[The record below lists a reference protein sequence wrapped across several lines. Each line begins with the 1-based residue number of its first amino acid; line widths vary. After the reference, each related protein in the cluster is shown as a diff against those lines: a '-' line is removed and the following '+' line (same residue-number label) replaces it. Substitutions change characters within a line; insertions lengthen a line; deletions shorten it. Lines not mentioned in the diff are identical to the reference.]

1 MSMHKHRLGSGRF
14 GVTTFFAYTHP
25 SDQVGPDG
33 LPVTPSAVR
42 ILGRFSLLKELNH
55 KNLTAYIDIARL
67 KNGMINLCSS
77 LYKCGAFSRPP
88 SSYRILQDQ
97 CRGLFQRWDS
107 FEVNVVFTYLNCEVF
122 LYCSAVDRRRMTFE
136 IVDALAYLN
145 RQGLVH
151 RNLSPTNIL
160 VSPEVL
166 QSGS

>member
-77 LYKCGAFSRPP
+77 LYKCGAFCYLY
-88 SSYRILQDQ
+88 SYL
-97 CRGLFQRWDS
+97 C
-107 FEVNVVFTYLNCEVF
+107 VYVCMYVCMY
-122 LYCSAVDRRRMTFE
+122 
-136 IVDALAYLN
+136 
-145 RQGLVH
+145 
-151 RNLSPTNIL
+151 
-160 VSPEVL
+160 
-166 QSGS
+166 

>member
-1 MSMHKHRLGSGRF
+1 MLRILLHQKLDMADSLRNPKPQSHSFIVARSSLVSAKMSMHKHRLGSARF

-77 LYKCGAFSRPP
+77 LYKCGGFSRP
-88 SSYRILQDQ
+88 SS
-97 CRGLFQRWDS
+97 
-107 FEVNVVFTYLNCEVF
+107 
-122 LYCSAVDRRRMTFE
+122 CS
-136 IVDALAYLN
+136 
-145 RQGLVH
+145 H
-151 RNLSPTNIL
+151 
-160 VSPEVL
+160 
-166 QSGS
+166 